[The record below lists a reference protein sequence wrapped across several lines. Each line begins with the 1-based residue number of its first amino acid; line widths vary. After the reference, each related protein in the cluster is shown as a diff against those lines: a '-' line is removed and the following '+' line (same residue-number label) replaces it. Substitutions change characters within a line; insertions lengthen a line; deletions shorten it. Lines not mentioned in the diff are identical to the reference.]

1 MKQVVFTL
9 LACVCIFAH
18 SHAQFSISGR
28 VTDENDAPLAGAS
41 VFIDGTFVGAVTDDK
56 GYYVLNNVA
65 TGILTVKSSFLGY
78 QTESKSCD
86 VPSVAVVNFRMTVS
100 PVVTEDI
107 VVSAVRATDKTPVTF
122 TEITKKEIARSNY
135 GRDMPFVLSASPAS
149 VATSDAGN
157 GIGYTGIRIRGLD
170 SRKINVTINGV
181 ALNDA
186 ESHGVFWVNV
196 PDIAGSSQSVQIQR
210 GVGTSSTGYGAFG
223 ASVNILT
230 DHFSVKPFA
239 SVNLA
244 GGRFNSYK
252 ASAGAGTGLINGHWF
267 FEGKVSRLGSD
278 GYIDR
283 GWSRLQS
290 YFAQGGY
297 YSPKTMI
304 KIIAFGGA
312 EKTFQAWYG
321 VDSATISAYG
331 RKHNWAG
338 LYWDGNGTE
347 RVYNNFIDHY
357 KQDHAQLVWSQEL
370 TPALSLTTTLHGT
383 YGRGY
388 YEEFWPGE
396 PFATYGLEP
405 ILSGYDSVFNGGGYD
420 YFYRDTLDTT
430 DVARQLWLEN
440 YYYGA
445 VTSLRYTSGN
455 WQFIGGGGVSRYA
468 PADHF
473 GKVIWSRYA
482 SQTWPGDKY
491 YSSTGYKNEWNSFLK
506 ISFNPGASGLHLFAD
521 LQYRQIAYH
530 SEGTDPEADN
540 GRVDIDEGYR
550 FFNPKAGVLYA
561 FANNSKA
568 YISYGLVN
576 REPIRSDFINDTDG
590 EKPEAEKLHN
600 IEAGYRF
607 NGKNYA
613 FEAVTYYMAYRNEL
627 VATGEL
633 NSVGSPIRT
642 NTGESTRTGI
652 ELSAG
657 WNILSNLKLEGNLA
671 LNKSKTDYYNEGDTT
686 WYRNTTIA
694 YSPRWVSFA
703 QILYKP
709 TRWFDFSV
717 SNKTVGKQYLSNL
730 EKKAHRLDLYS
741 LFDAEA
747 GFTLFERK
755 GVPCRLSLAVYN
767 IFNKKYISNGYM
779 WGDTP
784 YYYPQAG
791 RHGMLGL
798 SMNF

>member
-9 LACVCIFAH
+9 LACVCIFAN
-18 SHAQFSISGR
+18 SHAQFLISGR
-28 VTDENDAPLAGAS
+28 VLDQSGVPMAGAN
-41 VFIDGTFVGAVTDDK
+41 VYIDGTYVGTVTDEK
-56 GYYVLNNVA
+56 GDFSIGNVA
-65 TGILTVKSSFLGY
+65 WGLCTVKASFLGF
-78 QTESKSCD
+78 QTESRLLEVSGSQTID
-86 VPSVAVVNFRMTVS
+86 FRLQAS
-100 PVVTEDI
+100 PIITEDI

-122 TEITKKEIARSNY
+122 SEITKKEIVQSNY
-135 GRDMPFVLSASPAS
+135 GRDMPFVLNASPAT

-157 GIGYTGIRIRGLD
+157 GVGYTGIRIRGLD

-230 DHFSVKPFA
+230 DHFSAKPYA
-239 SVNLA
+239 TVNLA
-244 GGRFNSYK
+244 GGSFNTYK
-252 ASAGAGTGLINGHWF
+252 ASAGAGTGLISGHWF
-267 FEGKVSRLGSD
+267 FEGKVSRIGSQ
-278 GYIDR
+278 GYINR
-283 GWSRLQS
+283 GWSKLQS

-297 YSPKTMI
+297 YSPKTLI

-312 EKTFQAWYG
+312 EKTYQAWYG

-331 RKHNWAG
+331 RKYNWAG
-338 LYWDGNGTE
+338 LYWDENGNE
-347 RVYNNFIDHY
+347 RVYDNFIDHY

-388 YEEFWPGE
+388 YEEFWKDE
-396 PFATYGLEP
+396 PFATYGFEP
-405 ILSGYDSVFNGGGYD
+405 ILSGYDSIFNGSEFTH
-420 YFYRDTLDTT
+420 FYRDTLDTT

-445 VTSLRYTSGN
+445 VTSLRYTTGN
-455 WQFIGGGGVSRYA
+455 WQLIGGGGVSRYA
-468 PADHF
+468 PADHY
-473 GKVIWSRYA
+473 GKVIWSRHA
-482 SQTWPGDKY
+482 SQTWPDDKY

-540 GRVDIDEGYR
+540 GRVDIDENYR
-550 FFNPKAGVLYA
+550 FFNPKGGALYE
-561 FANNSKA
+561 FSKNA
-568 YISYGLVN
+568 KVYISYGLVN

-600 IEAGYRF
+600 IEAGYRYT
-607 NGKNYA
+607 GKSYA
-613 FEAVTYYMAYRNEL
+613 LEAVLYYMAYRNEL

-657 WNILSNLKLEGNLA
+657 WNILSNLKLEGNIA
-671 LNKSKTDYYNEGDTT
+671 FNESKTEFYNDADSA

-694 YSPRWVSFA
+694 YSPRAVAFA
-703 QILYKP
+703 QLVYKP
-709 TRWFDFSV
+709 VHWFELSV

-730 EKKAHRLDLYS
+730 EKDSHRLDAYS
-741 LFDAEA
+741 LFDMEI

-755 GVPCRLSLAVYN
+755 GTPCRLSAAVYN
-767 IFNKKYISNGYM
+767 IFDSQYISNGYM

-791 RHGMLGL
+791 RNGMLGI
-798 SMNF
+798 SVNF

>member
-9 LACVCIFAH
+9 LAGVCIFAS

-28 VTDENDAPLAGAS
+28 VLDETGAPMAGAN
-41 VFIDGTFVGAVTDDK
+41 VYVDGTYMGTVTDDK
-56 GYYVLNNVA
+56 GNFELPNVA
-65 TGILTVKSSFLGY
+65 WGVCTVKASFLGY
-78 QTESKSCD
+78 QTQGQQLKVSSNQT
-86 VPSVAVVNFRMTVS
+86 VNFNLQAS
-100 PVVTEDI
+100 PIVTEDI
-107 VVSAVRATDKTPVTF
+107 VVSAVRANDKTPVTF
-122 TEITKKEIARSNY
+122 SEITKKEIIRSNY
-135 GRDMPFVLSASPAS
+135 GRDMPFVLNASPATM
-149 VATSDAGN
+149 ATSDAGN
-157 GIGYTGIRIRGLD
+157 GVGYTGIRIRGLD

-244 GGRFNSYK
+244 GGSFNTYK

-267 FEGKVSRLGSD
+267 FEGKVSRIGSD

-283 GWSRLQS
+283 GWSKLHS
-290 YFAQGGY
+290 YFVQGGY
-297 YSPKTMI
+297 YSPKTLI

-312 EKTFQAWYG
+312 EKTYQAWYG
-321 VDSATISAYG
+321 VDSATINAYG
-331 RKHNWAG
+331 RKFNWAG
-338 LYWDGNGTE
+338 LYWDENGNE
-347 RVYNNFIDHY
+347 RVYDNFIDHY

-388 YEEFWPGE
+388 YEEFWTGQ
-396 PFATYGLEP
+396 PFTTYGLEP
-405 ILSGYDSVFNGGGYD
+405 ILSEYDSVFNGSGYD

-445 VTSLRYTSGN
+445 VTNFRYTAGN
-455 WQFIGGGGVSRYA
+455 WQVIGGGGVSRYA

-473 GKVIWSRYA
+473 GKVIWSRHA
-482 SQTWPGDKY
+482 SQTWPDDKY
-491 YSSTGYKNEWNSFLK
+491 YSSTGYKNEWNSFMK
-506 ISFNPGASGLHLFAD
+506 INFNPGASGLHLFAD

-540 GRVDIDEGYR
+540 GRVDIDENYR
-550 FFNPKAGVLYA
+550 FFNPKGGALYEFSKNA
-561 FANNSKA
+561 KA
-568 YISYGLVN
+568 YVSYGLVN

-600 IEAGYRF
+600 IEVGYRYI
-607 NGKNYA
+607 GKSYA
-613 FEAVTYYMAYRNEL
+613 LEAVAYYMAYRNEL

-633 NSVGSPIRT
+633 NSVGSPIRA

-657 WNILSNLKLEGNLA
+657 WNILSNLKLEGNIA
-671 LNKSKTDYYNEGDTT
+671 LNESKTDYYNDADSA

-694 YSPRWVSFA
+694 YSPRVVAFA
-703 QILYKP
+703 QMVYKP
-709 TRWFDFSV
+709 VHWFDFSV

-730 EKKAHRLDLYS
+730 EKKAHRLDPYS
-741 LFDAEA
+741 LFDFEI

-755 GVPCRLSLAVYN
+755 GSPCRLSAAVYN
-767 IFNKKYISNGYM
+767 IFNSLYISNGYM
-779 WGDTP
+779 WDDTP
-784 YYYPQAG
+784 CYYPQAG
-791 RHGMLGL
+791 RYGMLGL
-798 SMNF
+798 NINF